1 MIDNTTLIAI
11 GFVAQAAAPARALL
25 LGIRPHLRG
34 PGMLASIALTPAP
47 SIPPHHAGIAAIAAP
62 ATPHR

>member
-1 MIDNTTLIAI
+1 MIDGTTLIVV
-11 GFVAQAAAPARALL
+11 GVVAQAAAPARALL
-25 LGIRPHLRG
+25 LAIRPHLRG

-47 SIPPHHAGIAAIAAP
+47 STPPHHAGIAAIAAP

>member
-1 MIDNTTLIAI
+1 MIDGTALIVVGVIAPAI
-11 GFVAQAAAPARALL
+11 GPARAMLL
-25 LGIRPHLRG
+25 AIRPHLRG

-47 SIPPHHAGIAAIAAP
+47 STPPHHAGIAAIAAP

>member
-1 MIDNTTLIAI
+1 MIDGTALIVVGVIAPAI
-11 GFVAQAAAPARALL
+11 GPARAMLL
-25 LGIRPHLRG
+25 AIRPHLRG

-47 SIPPHHAGIAAIAAP
+47 STPPHQAVSAAIAAP

>member
-25 LGIRPHLRG
+25 LAIRPHLRG

-47 SIPPHHAGIAAIAAP
+47 STPPHHAGIAAIAAP